1 MGHYHNPQVVTNGL
15 IMAIDASNP
24 RSYPGSGTAIFDL
37 TEKGANGTING
48 TVPFVGAGSSSYW
61 NFATAASTKYISSTL
76 SQPYLDCTIVFYPDF
91 TLNSNAALTGLIAA
105 SNDTTNTDKSMRF
118 SGANG
123 TGPWTIISS
132 GTINTDDWGYAS
144 TTYYVN
150 GSAVGNGATLN
161 NGWNIL
167 GAYRTNQ
174 ATFPASFAYFLGTEG
189 FSAAVRDFQG
199 RIAMCLMYNRQ
210 LSAAEHAK
218 NYHALKGRFGFTAAS
233 AGGGLEIPQ

>member
-1 MGHYHNPQVVTNGL
+1 MGGIIGPNIVTNGL
-15 IMAIDASNP
+15 ILSLDASNTS
-24 RSYPGSGTAIFDL
+24 SYPGSGTAIYDL
-37 TEKGANGTING
+37 SGKNAHATING

-76 SQPYLDCTIVFYPDF
+76 SQAYLDCTIVFYPDF
-91 TLNSNAALTGLIAA
+91 TLNSNAALVGLIAA

-118 SGANG
+118 KNANG
-123 TGPWTIISS
+123 TGPWQVIGST
-132 GTINTDDWGYAS
+132 GINTDDWGYAS

-150 GSAVGNGATLN
+150 GAAVADGASLN

-174 ATFPASFAYFLGTEG
+174 STFPSSFAYFLGTEG
-189 FSAAVRDFQG
+189 YSGAVRDFQG

-210 LSAAEHAK
+210 LTAAEHAK
-218 NYHALKGRFGFTAAS
+218 NYNALRTRFG
-233 AGGGLEIPQ
+233 L

>member
-37 TEKGANGTING
+37 TDKGANGTING

-61 NFATAASTKYISSTL
+61 NFATAASTKFISSTL
-76 SQPYLDCTIVFYPDF
+76 SQQYLDCTIVFYPDF
-91 TLNSNAALTGLIAA
+91 ALNSNAGLVGLIAA

-118 SGANG
+118 KNANG
-123 TGPWTIISS
+123 TGPWQVIASS
-132 GTINTDDWGYAS
+132 GINADDWGNPG

-150 GSAVGNGATLN
+150 GSAVADGASLV

-174 ATFPASFAYFLGTEG
+174 TTFPASFTYFLGTEG
-189 FSAAVRDFQG
+189 YSGAVRDFQG
-199 RIAMCLMYNRQ
+199 RIAMCLLYSRQ

-218 NYHALKGRFGFTAAS
+218 NYNALKNRY
-233 AGGGLEIPQ
+233 GLT

>member
-1 MGHYHNPQVVTNGL
+1 
-15 IMAIDASNP
+15 MAIDASNP

-37 TEKGANGTING
+37 TDKGANGTING

-61 NFATAASTKYISSTL
+61 NFATAASTKFISSTL
-76 SQPYLDCTIVFYPDF
+76 SQQYLDCTIVFYPDF
-91 TLNSNAALTGLIAA
+91 ALNSNAALVGLIAA

-118 SGANG
+118 KNANG
-123 TGPWTIISS
+123 TGPWQVIASS
-132 GTINTDDWGYAS
+132 GINADDWGNPG

-150 GSAVGNGATLN
+150 GSAVADGASLV

-174 ATFPASFAYFLGTEG
+174 TTFPASFTYFLGTEG
-189 FSAAVRDFQG
+189 FNAAVRDFQG
-199 RIAMCLMYNRQ
+199 RIAMCLLYNRQ

-218 NYHALKGRFGFTAAS
+218 NYNALKSRFGLT
-233 AGGGLEIPQ
+233 

>member
-37 TEKGANGTING
+37 TDKGANGTING

-61 NFATAASTKYISSTL
+61 NFATAASTKFISSTL
-76 SQPYLDCTIVFYPDF
+76 SQQYLDCTIVFYPDF
-91 TLNSNAALTGLIAA
+91 ALNSNAGLVGLIAA

-118 SGANG
+118 KNANG
-123 TGPWTIISS
+123 TGPWQVIGSA
-132 GTINTDDWGYAS
+132 GINGDDWGNPG

-150 GSAVGNGATLN
+150 GSAVADGASLV

-174 ATFPASFAYFLGTEG
+174 TTFPASFTYFLGTEG
-189 FSAAVRDFQG
+189 YSAAVRDFQG
-199 RIAMCLMYNRQ
+199 RIAMCLLYNRQ

-218 NYHALKGRFGFTAAS
+218 NYNALKSRFGLT
-233 AGGGLEIPQ
+233 

>member
-37 TEKGANGTING
+37 TDKGANGTING

-61 NFATAASTKYISSTL
+61 NFATAASTKFISSTL
-76 SQPYLDCTIVFYPDF
+76 SQQYLDCTIVFYPDF
-91 TLNSNAALTGLIAA
+91 ALNSNAALVGLIAA

-118 SGANG
+118 KNANG
-123 TGPWTIISS
+123 TGPWQVIASS
-132 GTINTDDWGYAS
+132 GINADDWGNPG

-150 GSAVGNGATLN
+150 GSAVADGASLV

-174 ATFPASFAYFLGTEG
+174 TTFPASFTYFLGTEG

-199 RIAMCLMYNRQ
+199 RIAMCLLYNRQ

-218 NYHALKGRFGFTAAS
+218 NYNALKSRFGLT
-233 AGGGLEIPQ
+233 

>member
-37 TEKGANGTING
+37 TDKGANGTING

-61 NFATAASTKYISSTL
+61 NFATAASTKFISSTL
-76 SQPYLDCTIVFYPDF
+76 SQQYLDCTIVFYPDF
-91 TLNSNAALTGLIAA
+91 ALNSNAGLVGLIAA

-118 SGANG
+118 KNANG
-123 TGPWTIISS
+123 TGPWQVIASA
-132 GTINTDDWGYAS
+132 GINADDWGNPG

-150 GSAVGNGATLN
+150 GSAVADGASLV

-174 ATFPASFAYFLGTEG
+174 TTFPASFTYFLGTEG
-189 FSAAVRDFQG
+189 YSAAVRDFQG
-199 RIAMCLMYNRQ
+199 RIAMCLLYSRQ

-218 NYHALKGRFGFTAAS
+218 NYNALKGRFGLT
-233 AGGGLEIPQ
+233 

>member
-37 TEKGANGTING
+37 TDKGANGTING

-61 NFATAASTKYISSTL
+61 NFATAASTKFISSTL
-76 SQPYLDCTIVFYPDF
+76 SQQYLDCTIVFYPDF
-91 TLNSNAALTGLIAA
+91 ALNSNAGLVGLIAA

-118 SGANG
+118 KNANG
-123 TGPWTIISS
+123 TGPWQVIASS
-132 GTINTDDWGYAS
+132 GINADDWGNPG

-150 GSAVGNGATLN
+150 GSAVADGASLV

-174 ATFPASFAYFLGTEG
+174 TTFPASFTYFLGTEG
-189 FSAAVRDFQG
+189 YNAAVRDFQG
-199 RIAMCLMYNRQ
+199 RIAMCLLYNRQ

-218 NYHALKGRFGFTAAS
+218 NYNALKSRFGLT
-233 AGGGLEIPQ
+233 

>member
-1 MGHYHNPQVVTNGL
+1 
-15 IMAIDASNP
+15 MAIDASNP

-37 TEKGANGTING
+37 TDKGANGTING

-61 NFATAASTKYISSTL
+61 NFATAASTKFISSTL
-76 SQPYLDCTIVFYPDF
+76 SQQYLDCTIVFYPDF
-91 TLNSNAALTGLIAA
+91 ALNSNAGLVGLIAA

-118 SGANG
+118 KNANG
-123 TGPWTIISS
+123 TGPWQIIASA
-132 GTINTDDWGYAS
+132 GINADDWGNPG

-150 GSAVGNGATLN
+150 GSAVADGASLV

-174 ATFPASFAYFLGTEG
+174 TTFPASFTYFLGTEG
-189 FSAAVRDFQG
+189 YSGAVRDFQG
-199 RIAMCLMYNRQ
+199 RIAMCLLYSRQ

-218 NYHALKGRFGFTAAS
+218 NYNALKGRFGLT
-233 AGGGLEIPQ
+233 

>member
-37 TEKGANGTING
+37 TDKGANGTING

-61 NFATAASTKYISSTL
+61 NFATAASTKFISSTL
-76 SQPYLDCTIVFYPDF
+76 SQQYLDCTIVFYPDF
-91 TLNSNAALTGLIAA
+91 ALNSNAGLVGLIAA

-118 SGANG
+118 KNANG
-123 TGPWTIISS
+123 TGPWQVIASA
-132 GTINTDDWGYAS
+132 GINADDWGNPG

-150 GSAVGNGATLN
+150 GSAVADGASLV

-174 ATFPASFAYFLGTEG
+174 TTFPASFTYFLGTEG

-199 RIAMCLMYNRQ
+199 RIAMCLLYNRQ

-218 NYHALKGRFGFTAAS
+218 NYNALKRRFGLT
-233 AGGGLEIPQ
+233 

>member
-37 TEKGANGTING
+37 TDKGANGTING

-61 NFATAASTKYISSTL
+61 NFATAASTKFISSTL
-76 SQPYLDCTIVFYPDF
+76 SQQYLDCTIVFYPDF
-91 TLNSNAALTGLIAA
+91 ALNSNAGLVGLIAA

-118 SGANG
+118 KNANG
-123 TGPWTIISS
+123 TGPWQIIASA
-132 GTINTDDWGYAS
+132 GINADDWGNPG

-150 GSAVGNGATLN
+150 GSAVADGASLV

-174 ATFPASFAYFLGTEG
+174 TTFPASFTYFLGTEG
-189 FSAAVRDFQG
+189 YSGAVRDFQG
-199 RIAMCLMYNRQ
+199 RIAMCLLYSRQ

-218 NYHALKGRFGFTAAS
+218 NYNALKGRFGLT
-233 AGGGLEIPQ
+233 

>member
-37 TEKGANGTING
+37 TDKGANGTING

-61 NFATAASTKYISSTL
+61 NFATAASTKFISSTL
-76 SQPYLDCTIVFYPDF
+76 SQQYLDCTIVFYPDF
-91 TLNSNAALTGLIAA
+91 ALNSNAALVGLIAA

-118 SGANG
+118 KNANG
-123 TGPWTIISS
+123 TGPWQVIASS
-132 GTINTDDWGYAS
+132 GINADDWGNPG

-150 GSAVGNGATLN
+150 GSAVADGASLV

-174 ATFPASFAYFLGTEG
+174 TTFPASFTYFLGTEG
-189 FSAAVRDFQG
+189 YNAAVRDFQG
-199 RIAMCLMYNRQ
+199 RIAMCLLYNRQ

-218 NYHALKGRFGFTAAS
+218 NYNALKSRFGLT
-233 AGGGLEIPQ
+233 

>member
-15 IMAIDASNP
+15 IMSIDASNP

-37 TEKGANGTING
+37 TDKGANGTING

-61 NFATAASTKYISSTL
+61 NFATAASTKFISSTL
-76 SQPYLDCTIVFYPDF
+76 SQQYLDCTIVFYPDF
-91 TLNSNAALTGLIAA
+91 ALNSNAGLVGLIAA

-118 SGANG
+118 KNANG
-123 TGPWTIISS
+123 TGPWQVIASS
-132 GTINTDDWGYAS
+132 GINADDWGNPG

-150 GSAVGNGATLN
+150 GSAVADGASLV

-174 ATFPASFAYFLGTEG
+174 TTFPASFTYFLGTEG
-189 FSAAVRDFQG
+189 YSAAVRDFQG
-199 RIAMCLMYNRQ
+199 RIAMCLLYNRQ

-218 NYHALKGRFGFTAAS
+218 NYNALKSRFGLT
-233 AGGGLEIPQ
+233 

>member
-37 TEKGANGTING
+37 TDKGANGTING

-61 NFATAASTKYISSTL
+61 NFATAASTKFISSTL
-76 SQPYLDCTIVFYPDF
+76 SQQYLDCTIVFYPDF
-91 TLNSNAALTGLIAA
+91 ALNSNAGLVGLIAA

-118 SGANG
+118 KNANG
-123 TGPWTIISS
+123 TGPWQVIASS
-132 GTINTDDWGYAS
+132 GINADDWGNPG

-150 GSAVGNGATLN
+150 GSAVADGASLV

-174 ATFPASFAYFLGTEG
+174 TTFPASFTYFLGTEG

-199 RIAMCLMYNRQ
+199 RIAMCLLYNRQ

-218 NYHALKGRFGFTAAS
+218 NYNALKTRFGLT
-233 AGGGLEIPQ
+233 